1 MSEENVDSELA
12 AIGHAVS
19 GLVTGHSLPAPI
31 RKNAF
36 KAFDALCSALIDIP
50 VAILQGKSTERRAE
64 TNARIQ
70 LINANTEQIARKMQ
84 VDEAYAQAAVTK
96 FGKKILQQQ
105 INLDKVCGVAEV
117 EIRRLQSSDPDPSF
131 LTESTPEI
139 SDDWVNSFREQA
151 STKTSQDMQ
160 ILFGKIL
167 AGEIC
172 RPTSFSIRTVQIM
185 GQLDTRTASLF
196 RKLCSLAI
204 SLRLENV
211 MLDARVASLGGNAAQ
226 NSLIEYDLHFES
238 LNILQEYGL
247 IISDYNSFMDYRLA
261 IARGGQVAVPFI
273 FGNEQCAFVPKAPD
287 EWPLVKPFNIH
298 GVGFTASGKELM
310 GIVQLEEVEKY
321 SAEFLQFM
329 DASGFGIAKVG
340 QPSMFFKSMAT

>member
-1 MSEENVDSELA
+1 MSEENVGSALA
-12 AIGHAVS
+12 AIGDAVS
-19 GLVTGHSLPAPI
+19 GLVTGDSLPAPI

-50 VAILQGKSTERRAE
+50 VAILQGKSAERRAE

-70 LINANTEQIARKMQ
+70 LINANAEEIARQMQ
-84 VDEAYAQAAVTK
+84 VDDVYAQAAVTK
-96 FGKKILQQQ
+96 FGKRILQQQ
-105 INLDKVCGVAEV
+105 INLDKICGVAEV
-117 EIRRLQSSDPDPSF
+117 EIRRLQSSDPDPSVF
-131 LTESTPEI
+131 SESTTEI
-139 SDDWVNSFREQA
+139 SDDWLNSFREQA

-172 RPTSFSIRTVQIM
+172 RPASFSIRTVQIM
-185 GQLDTRTASLF
+185 GQLDSRTANLF

-211 MLDARVASLGGNAAQ
+211 VHDVRVASLGGNAAQ
-226 NSLIEYDLHFES
+226 NSLQDYGLQFGS

-247 IISDYNSFMDYRLA
+247 IISDYNSYMDYRPA
-261 IARGGQVAVPFI
+261 IARGNQVAVPFI
-273 FGNEQCAFVPKAPD
+273 FGNEQCALLPKVPSD
-287 EWPLVKPFNIH
+287 WPLEKAFKIH
-298 GVGFTASGKELM
+298 GVGLTASGKELM
-310 GIVQLEEVEKY
+310 VIVQIEEDEKY
-321 SAEFLQFM
+321 FAEFLKFM

-340 QPSMFFKSMAT
+340 QS